1 VRLGGRNVYGGR
13 VEDRPVLGD
22 GPDARDPDAADL
34 ERAARLSL
42 RVGSATA
49 VLCAAVALLRGRRSR

>member
-1 VRLGGRNVYGGR
+1 

-22 GPDARDPDAADL
+22 GPDARDPTADDL

-42 RVGSATA
+42 RVGTATA
-49 VLCAAVALLRGRRSR
+49 LVCAAVALARR